1 MPPRTLADL
10 NNLDQAAF
18 VDALGWV
25 FEGSPWV
32 AERAWPARP
41 FASVAALHA
50 AMVQAVEQASP
61 AEQLALIR
69 AHPDLG
75 TRARLSDSS
84 TAEQAGAGLDRLNP
98 EEYARF
104 HDLNNRYRERF
115 GFPFIIAVRNHTKTG
130 ILAEFARRLEHSEPD
145 ERTTALG
152 EIATIA
158 RFRLAEA
165 VQ

>member
-115 GFPFIIAVRNHTKTG
+115 GFPFIIAVRNHTKTS